1 MVENLDRNFPLPNE
15 EMKTL
20 SKDDL
25 NVMAENRGT
34 YSSNIEISNIYDY
47 LDIKYVYTK
56 AVLTPDD
63 NNDIGVELTETR
75 RYVYILE
82 DDQWILSNIERKMYE
97 KDVNTEDMDLVRFE
111 NELVEYTESFNPFDV

>member
-1 MVENLDRNFPLPNE
+1 MDRNFPLPNE